1 MKNIAKNFM
10 SVIPGFTVTLGLSVV
25 LGLTATTWV
34 QRIIAVVA
42 IVGGIVNLNSYRKTK
57 NGGCHVVDEKKRKKY
72 FTKMKKFTT
81 EQNLILSLIGVIT
94 LAASVNIVELACSA
108 GFPTIFITILELN
121 KVGMI
126 SKVLYILLYII
137 FFLIDDIV
145 VFVVAMKTL
154 EISGVT
160 TKYNKYSHLV
170 GGILMIL
177 IGLLLIFKPEWIM
190 LNF

>member
-1 MKNIAKNFM
+1 
-10 SVIPGFTVTLGLSVV
+10 
-25 LGLTATTWV
+25 
-34 QRIIAVVA
+34 
-42 IVGGIVNLNSYRKTK
+42 
-57 NGGCHVVDEKKRKKY
+57 
-72 FTKMKKFTT
+72 
-81 EQNLILSLIGVIT
+81 
-94 LAASVNIVELACSA
+94 
-108 GFPTIFITILELN
+108 
-121 KVGMI
+121 MI
-126 SKVLYILLYII
+126 SKVLYIILYII

>member
-1 MKNIAKNFM
+1 
-10 SVIPGFTVTLGLSVV
+10 
-25 LGLTATTWV
+25 
-34 QRIIAVVA
+34 
-42 IVGGIVNLNSYRKTK
+42 
-57 NGGCHVVDEKKRKKY
+57 
-72 FTKMKKFTT
+72 MKKFTT

-94 LAASVNIVELACSA
+94 LAASVNLVELACSA

-121 KVGMI
+121 NVGMFA
-126 SKVLYILLYII
+126 KVLYILIYIL
-137 FFLIDDIV
+137 FFLVDDIV